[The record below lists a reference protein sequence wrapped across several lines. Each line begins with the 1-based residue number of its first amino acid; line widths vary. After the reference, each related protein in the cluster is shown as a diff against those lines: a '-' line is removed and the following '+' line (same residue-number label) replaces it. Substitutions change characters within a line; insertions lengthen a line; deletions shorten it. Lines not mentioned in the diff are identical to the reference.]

1 MLVEVVL
8 SSAGFGE
15 VATLPFGHW
24 VPRSLL
30 SLTWTFA
37 KFEVTGRH
45 DQFARQLPL
54 PFCTGFLR
62 TIQQMF
68 PSSRVVTVESS
79 HCSDEAVP
87 MSSQWHPCAVWC
99 CAFRR
104 SHRRSKYFFE
114 SRVGLWSVGS
124 RIWVLDDSDIKAA
137 WKCSE
142 FSKDCTIVHFRL
154 YLEDHPTGCHWFV
167 SYSFYNCDML

>member
-30 SLTWTFA
+30 SPTWTFA

-87 MSSQWHPCAVWC
+87 MSKVTSLRRLKS
-99 CAFRR
+99 AFRR
-104 SHRRSKYFFE
+104 SNRRSKDFA
-114 SRVGLWSVGS
+114 SLGWGLVSGFHEWGITATQG
-124 RIWVLDDSDIKAA
+124 RGYAA
-137 WKCSE
+137 ILSAARRNAP
-142 FSKDCTIVHFRL
+142 FQNLSS
-154 YLEDHPTGCHWFV
+154 GWFG
-167 SYSFYNCDML
+167 NQGDMSAANS